1 LAEIL
6 IQVPRFLSNLLKGEK
21 EIHLEAATIRG
32 VIETLTQRYGDD
44 VHEKLLDAE
53 GKLKSVLNV
62 YVNGKNIRFTGGLDT
77 TLNSGDKI
85 AVLPAV
91 AGG

>member
-21 EIHLEAATIRG
+21 EIRLEAATIRG

-44 VHEKLLDAE
+44 VREKLLDGE